1 MIQGDRNTSFFH
13 MSTLA
18 RRKQNHIALV
28 KDERGEWITND
39 REVTKYFRRGFISLY
54 STSHEAAT
62 RIPHQSVQWHG
73 RLSKEVNCS
82 FSTMVSIK
90 EIKGA
95 LWSMKPYKAPG
106 PDGLHTGF
114 YQRFRLIT
122 GDFVIKEVERVF
134 ATMRVS
140 DYLNKTL
147 IVLIPKM

>member
-1 MIQGDRNTSFFH
+1 
-13 MSTLA
+13 
-18 RRKQNHIALV
+18 
-28 KDERGEWITND
+28 
-39 REVTKYFRRGFISLY
+39 
-54 STSHEAAT
+54 
-62 RIPHQSVQWHG
+62 
-73 RLSKEVNCS
+73 
-82 FSTMVSIK
+82 MVSIK

-114 YQRFRLIT
+114 YQRFWLIT
-122 GDFVIKEVERVF
+122 SDFVIKEVERVF

>member
-1 MIQGDRNTSFFH
+1 
-13 MSTLA
+13 
-18 RRKQNHIALV
+18 
-28 KDERGEWITND
+28 
-39 REVTKYFRRGFISLY
+39 
-54 STSHEAAT
+54 
-62 RIPHQSVQWHG
+62 
-73 RLSKEVNCS
+73 
-82 FSTMVSIK
+82 MVSIK